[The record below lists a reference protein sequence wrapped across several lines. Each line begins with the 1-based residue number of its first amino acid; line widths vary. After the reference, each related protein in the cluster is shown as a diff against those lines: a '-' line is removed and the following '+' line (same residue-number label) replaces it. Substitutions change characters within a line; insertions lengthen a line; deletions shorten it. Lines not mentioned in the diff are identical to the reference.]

1 MKCRLYWSGFR
12 DEIPSDLVQGGQRGS
27 HRRRT
32 RRCRPTLGSTCGS
45 PARLCPAKLGEFGV
59 GGARSA
65 SQAVLAGAWD
75 LI

>member
-1 MKCRLYWSGFR
+1 MRFQATCSKECT
-12 DEIPSDLVQGGQRGS
+12 GGRIG
-27 HRRRT
+27 RRT